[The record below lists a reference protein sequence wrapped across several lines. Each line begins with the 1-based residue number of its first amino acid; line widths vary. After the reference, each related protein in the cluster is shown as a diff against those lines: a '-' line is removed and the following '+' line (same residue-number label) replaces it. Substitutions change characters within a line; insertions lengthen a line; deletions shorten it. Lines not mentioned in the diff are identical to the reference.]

1 MRARP
6 GSPQRTVAVVSLL
19 GLALVGLLSAPIAH
33 GQDESFET
41 AFGPPTCS
49 EGSLADAGGSGM
61 DDPAVNVTTGNTYV
75 QDQDLSYPSA
85 YDPAFPSTL
94 DPTFDLACPCV
105 FNPFAFTRT
114 YNSESTEEGS
124 LGLGWT
130 DSYDYSLTYVAPDG
144 LRLSNGDG
152 NVQFYEPVEAPSIIV
167 VAPVANPPVLADPP
181 DTMPKRVLVVDD
193 EATVWGAF
201 DAALSAKGYHV
212 SLAEDGRQAFWILRQ
227 EHFDLIFLDILFPV
241 VGGASVLKA
250 IKRRDPEAVVVLI
263 TGFPYH
269 DDTLTALEHVP
280 AMLLPKPI
288 TLTDIDAVLK
298 IVSKEPRTS

>member
-19 GLALVGLLSAPIAH
+19 GLALVGLLAAPIAH
-33 GQDESFET
+33 GQDESFDT
-41 AFGPPTCS
+41 ALGPPICS
-49 EGSLADAGGSGM
+49 ED
-61 DDPAVNVTTGNTYV
+61 
-75 QDQDLSYPSA
+75 
-85 YDPAFPSTL
+85 
-94 DPTFDLACPCV
+94 
-105 FNPFAFTRT
+105 
-114 YNSESTEEGS
+114 S

-130 DSYDYSLTYVAPDG
+130 GSYDYSVTYFTPDV

-181 DTMPKRVLVVDD
+181 DTMPKRVLVMDD
-193 EATVWGAF
+193 EATVRGAF
-201 DAALSAKGYHV
+201 DAALSAEGYHV
-212 SLAEDGRQAFWILRQ
+212 SLAEDGRQAFRILRQ
-227 EHFDLIFLDILFPV
+227 EHFDLIFLDILPPV

-263 TGFPYH
+263 TGFPHH
-269 DDTLTALEHVP
+269 DDTLTALEHGP
-280 AMLLPKPI
+280 AMLRPKPI

-298 IVSKEPRTS
+298 IVFKEPRTS